1 MKKTWI
7 LAWNTVRE
15 SFRKKTTYIIILFAL
30 IMIAASEFF
39 AFLSAQEQT
48 KMIMDTSF
56 AVIEFFGFLLAMF
69 GSITAVSS
77 EIEKRT
83 IYTLLTK
90 PITRTNFILG
100 KYLGM
105 FFILLI
111 NFVIMTIFFLLLI
124 HFKKIPINIAIFKTL
139 FLIFMELLVIASI
152 SLALA
157 TFTSDAFNIIASCFL
172 YIIGHLTSYGRQ
184 VIEMTKNIVIKGL
197 ADMMYTIL
205 PNYQNFS
212 IRDKVVVGIPV
223 PWQYVLIVTGYGIM
237 YIVIALLIGIYFFRT
252 REI

>member
-1 MKKTWI
+1 MKKIWI
-7 LAWNTVRE
+7 LANNTIKE
-15 SFRKKTTYIIILFAL
+15 SFRKKTTYVIVIFAL

-39 AFLSAQEQT
+39 AFLSSAEQS
-48 KMIMDTSF
+48 KMILDTSF

-111 NFVIMTIFFLLLI
+111 NFIIMTVFFILLL
-124 HFKKIPINIAIFKTL
+124 HFKKIPIDTGTFKAL
-139 FLIFMELLVIASI
+139 FLIFIELLVIASI
-152 SLALA
+152 SLALT
-157 TFTSDAFNIIASCFL
+157 TFSSDAFNIIASSFI
-172 YIIGHLTSYGRQ
+172 YIVGHLTDYGRQ
-184 VIEMTKNIVIKGL
+184 IIGMTKNVLIKGL

-205 PNYQNFS
+205 PNYQNFT
-212 IRDKVVVGIPV
+212 IRDKIVVGIPV

-237 YIVIALLIGIYFFRT
+237 YIIIALLIGIYFFRT
-252 REI
+252 KEI

>member
-1 MKKTWI
+1 MKKIWI
-7 LAWNTVRE
+7 LACNTVKE
-15 SFRKKTTYIIILFAL
+15 SFRKKTTYIIVLFAL
-30 IMIAASEFF
+30 IMIASSEFF
-39 AFLSAQEQT
+39 AFLSSTEQY
-48 KMIMDTSF
+48 KMITDTSF

-69 GSITAVSS
+69 GSISAVSS

-90 PITRTNFILG
+90 PITRTNFVLG

-111 NFVIMTIFFLLLI
+111 NFSIMAVFFVGLL
-124 HFKKIPINIAIFKTL
+124 HFKKIPMDSGTFKAL
-139 FLIFMELLVIASI
+139 FLIFVEILVIASI
-152 SLALA
+152 SLSLA
-157 TFTSDAFNIIASCFL
+157 TFTSDAFNIIASSFI
-172 YIIGHLTSYGRQ
+172 YIIGHLTGYGRQ
-184 VIEMTKNIVIKGL
+184 IIGMTKNIAVKGL

-205 PNYQNFS
+205 PNYQNFT
-212 IRDKVVVGIPV
+212 IRDKVVVGIPI
-223 PWQYVLIVTGYGIM
+223 PWQYVIIVTGYGIM

>member
-1 MKKTWI
+1 MKKIWA
-7 LAWNTVRE
+7 LALNTVKE
-15 SFRKKTTYIIILFAL
+15 SFRKKTTYVIIVFAL
-30 IMIAASEFF
+30 IMIASSEFF
-39 AFLSAQEQT
+39 AFLSSSEQT
-48 KMIMDTSF
+48 KMISDTSF

-100 KYLGM
+100 KYVGM

-111 NFVIMTIFFLLLI
+111 NFAIMAVFFILLL
-124 HFKKIPINIAIFKTL
+124 HFKNIPMDLGTFKAL
-139 FLIFMELLVIASI
+139 FLIFVELLVIASI
-152 SLALA
+152 SLSLA
-157 TFTSDAFNIIASCFL
+157 TFTSDAFNIIASSFL
-172 YIIGHLTSYGRQ
+172 YIVGHLTNYGRQ
-184 VIEMTKNIVIKGL
+184 MIHMTKNIIIKGL

-205 PNYQNFS
+205 PNYQNFT
-212 IRDKVVVGIPV
+212 IRDKVVVGVPV
-223 PWQYVLIVTGYGIM
+223 PWQYVAIVTVYGIV
-237 YIVIALLIGIYFFRT
+237 YIAIALLIGIYFFRT